1 LVVDFADFGVADAH
15 FDRTASCISVATQNA
30 I

>member
-15 FDRTASCISVATQNA
+15 FDGTARYICIS
-30 I
+30 